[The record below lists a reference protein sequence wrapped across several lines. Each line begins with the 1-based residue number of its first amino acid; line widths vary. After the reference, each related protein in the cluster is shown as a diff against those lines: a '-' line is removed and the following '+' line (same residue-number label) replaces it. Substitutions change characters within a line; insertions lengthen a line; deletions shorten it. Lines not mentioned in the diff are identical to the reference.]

1 MVIYFK
7 PIFILHNYLFYININ
22 TNGAFSM
29 AQCFHFYI
37 SGHYNLFCSGLI
49 IYQFSFSAHE
59 PFNWPCE
66 GNWWNCH
73 ILFIRKKTRPDTSQ
87 FHPNV
92 MTDFEILVHSA
103 N

>member
-29 AQCFHFYI
+29 APCFHFYI

-59 PFNWPCE
+59 PLTDLVREIGEIVTSCLLE
-66 GNWWNCH
+66 
-73 ILFIRKKTRPDTSQ
+73 KKPDLIPLNSI
-87 FHPNV
+87 P
-92 MTDFEILVHSA
+92 M
-103 N
+103 